1 MEELRGEEEE
11 EGGRRR
17 RGRGRGKK
25 NVGIVRGRGN
35 RRVDDGYGGDARVG
49 EGYRDQEGYDAHRR
63 VRGDGRR
70 EMSEG
75 LDRRR
80 TILGEVSGRY

>member
-1 MEELRGEEEE
+1 M
-11 EGGRRR
+11 
-17 RGRGRGKK
+17 
-25 NVGIVRGRGN
+25 
-35 RRVDDGYGGDARVG
+35 DDGYGGDARVG
-49 EGYRDQEGYDAHRR
+49 QGYRDQEGYDAHRR
-63 VRGDGRR
+63 VRGDGRS